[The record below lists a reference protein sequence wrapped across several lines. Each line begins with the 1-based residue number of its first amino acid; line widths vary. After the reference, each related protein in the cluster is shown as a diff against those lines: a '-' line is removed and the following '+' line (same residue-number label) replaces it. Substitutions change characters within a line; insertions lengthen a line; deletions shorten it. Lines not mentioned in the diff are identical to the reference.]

1 MVAAREAQQTA
12 IRIAVFVLFY
22 FVSAQIAGWFFA
34 GLNNPLLSGTVV
46 ILITGFAANILCL
59 RIFENRPLPDVGLW
73 INSRSSHN
81 LLLGLGGGA
90 GAAAIV
96 LVPPLVMGAARFVGL
111 RDEPLD
117 ASSVIFLIFMLVAGS
132 VGEELLFRGYGLQIL
147 IAAIGPWATILPLGI
162 LFGALHL
169 GNPSATWLSSAI
181 TAGFGILFGFAYLR
195 SRDLWLPIGLHF
207 GWNFTLPVFGVN
219 MSGLR
224 IRVTGYEMSWSAGK
238 LWSGGEYGPE
248 ASVLT
253 LGALLLL
260 LFYIWKIP
268 VRRQDSP
275 LVDPPQEG
283 AVCET
288 SLPSSS

>member
-1 MVAAREAQQTA
+1 VAARDAQQTS

-22 FVSAQIAGWFFA
+22 LVSAQIGGWLFA
-34 GLNNPLLSGTVV
+34 GLNNPLLAGTVV
-46 ILITGFAANILCL
+46 ILITGFASNVLCL
-59 RIFENRPLPDVGLW
+59 RIFENRPLSDAGLW
-73 INSRSSHN
+73 INSASGRN
-81 LLLGLGGGA
+81 LLLGLAGGA
-90 GAAAIV
+90 GAAALV
-96 LVPPLVMGAARFVGL
+96 LAPPLLTGAARFVSL
-111 RDEPLD
+111 RDEPLEP
-117 ASSVIFLIFMLVAGS
+117 SSVIFLILMLAAGS

-147 IAAIGPWATILPLGI
+147 IASIGPWATILPLGV

-169 GNPSATWLSSAI
+169 GNPSATWLSSTI
-181 TAGFGILFGFAYLR
+181 TAAFGILFGFAYLR

-253 LGALLLL
+253 LVVLLLL
-260 LFYIWKIP
+260 LYYVRKIP
-268 VRRQDSP
+268 VRRQASP
-275 LVDPPQEG
+275 LLDPPQEG

-288 SLPSSS
+288 SQPLSS